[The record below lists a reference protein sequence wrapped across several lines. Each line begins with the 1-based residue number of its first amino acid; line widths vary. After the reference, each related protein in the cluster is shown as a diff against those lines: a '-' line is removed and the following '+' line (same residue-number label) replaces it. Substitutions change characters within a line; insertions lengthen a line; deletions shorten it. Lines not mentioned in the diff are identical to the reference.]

1 MKKLVV
7 YYSIGGNTRAVAER
21 IARTLHADI
30 VEIRTVKEYPDDYDV
45 LVGLGQKEVESGYL
59 PAIHPLDIDF
69 TRYDAVIIGTPV
81 WWYSF
86 APAVKKFL
94 SCYRWKG
101 RKIYPFATNGGWLGH
116 TYSDF
121 KKAARGAL
129 VAQILNV
136 KFEEK
141 EQVTPD
147 DVVKE
152 WIQDIKNATES

>member
-129 VAQILNV
+129 VAPILNV
-136 KFEEK
+136 KSEEK

>member
-129 VAQILNV
+129 VAPILNV
-136 KFEEK
+136 KFEEN